1 MCMDEHT
8 FYYQLLKFLKMYVK
22 NVYVQKQ
29 TYYINIINNILL
41 IVNHRF
47 NKPFRNIYRL
57 ILNV

>member
-8 FYYQLLKFLKMYVK
+8 FFYQLLKFLNMYVK

-29 TYYINIINNILL
+29 TSINIINNIIL